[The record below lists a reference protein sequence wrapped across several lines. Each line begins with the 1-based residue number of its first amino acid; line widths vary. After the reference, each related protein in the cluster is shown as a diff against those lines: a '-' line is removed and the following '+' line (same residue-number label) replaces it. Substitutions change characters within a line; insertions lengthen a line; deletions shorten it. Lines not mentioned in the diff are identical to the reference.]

1 VTLTV
6 WHSILAFMEN
16 LRIAILGCGNMGLAF
31 AKAFLQYNLI
41 RPEDLLLIGRD
52 DAQCGRL
59 RSTNPNLPVGQLS
72 PQTGEYEVV
81 LVAVKPQD
89 FSKAAAWLR
98 AVLRPQQ
105 VVLSIM
111 AGIPMA
117 RLQREL
123 GHRQVLRAMPN
134 TPALLGMG
142 ITGFSAA
149 PEVERGQLHRIENLL
164 NATGRSIF
172 LEDESMLDAVTALS
186 GSGPAYF
193 YYIVQAMMRA
203 GQELGFSESVAGLL
217 VKQTML
223 GAFHL
228 LNNSSQSLDQLIA
241 TVASKGGT
249 TEAALREFRAGGL
262 QKTLVAGIKAAQ
274 QRATELARE

>member
-1 VTLTV
+1 
-6 WHSILAFMEN
+6 MKP
-16 LRIAILGCGNMGLAF
+16 LRIAILGCGNMGMAF
-31 AKAFLQYNLI
+31 AKSFLHYNLVG
-41 RPEDLLLIGRD
+41 RPDLLLLGRHLD
-52 DAQCGRL
+52 HCQRL
-59 RSTNPNLPVGQLS
+59 TATHPGLPVAELS
-72 PQTGEYEVV
+72 PAVGDYDVV
-81 LVAVKPQD
+81 FVAVKPQD
-89 FSKAAAWLR
+89 FSKVADGLR
-98 AVLRPQQ
+98 AVLQPGQ
-105 VVLSIM
+105 VVVSIM
-111 AGIPMA
+111 AGIPIA

-142 ITGFSAA
+142 ITGFSAS
-149 PEVERGQLHRIENLL
+149 PEVERSRLHQVENLL

-172 LEDESMLDAVTALS
+172 LEDESLLDAVTAVS

-223 GAFHL
+223 GAYHL
-228 LNNSSQSLDQLIA
+228 LNTSDKTPDELIA
-241 TVASKGGT
+241 AVASKGGT

-262 QKTLVAGIKAAQ
+262 AETLTAGIKAAQ
-274 QRATELARE
+274 HRATELAKE

>member
-1 VTLTV
+1 
-6 WHSILAFMEN
+6 M
-16 LRIAILGCGNMGLAF
+16 RIAILGCGNMGMAF
-31 AKAFLQYNLI
+31 AKSFLHYNLVS
-41 RPEDLLLIGRD
+41 RSDLLLLGRSLD
-52 DAQCGRL
+52 HCQRL
-59 RSTNPNLPVGQLS
+59 TAAHPGLPVAETSAVVGS
-72 PQTGEYEVV
+72 YDVV

-89 FSKAAAWLR
+89 FGKVAEGLR
-98 AVLRPQQ
+98 AVLLPGQ
-105 VVLSIM
+105 VVVSIM

-123 GHRQVLRAMPN
+123 SHRQVMRAMPN

-149 PEVERGQLHRIENLL
+149 PEVERSRLHQVENLL

-172 LEDESMLDAVTALS
+172 LEDESLLDAVTAVS

-203 GQELGFSESVAGLL
+203 GQEMGFSESVAALL

-223 GAFHL
+223 GAYHL
-228 LNNSSQSLDQLIA
+228 LNTSDKTPDELIA
-241 TVASKGGT
+241 AVASKGGT
-249 TEAALREFRAGGL
+249 TEAALRAFRAGGL
-262 QKTLVAGIKAAQ
+262 AETLAAGLHAAQ
-274 QRATELARE
+274 HRATELAKE

>member
-1 VTLTV
+1 MTP
-6 WHSILAFMEN
+6 
-16 LRIAILGCGNMGLAF
+16 LRIAILGCGNMGMAF
-31 AKAFLQYNLI
+31 AKSFLHYNLVG
-41 RPEDLLLIGRD
+41 RSDLLLLGRNLEHC
-52 DAQCGRL
+52 QRL
-59 RSTNPNLPVGQLS
+59 TAAHPGLPAGELDTAVG
-72 PQTGEYEVV
+72 GYDVV

-89 FSKAAAWLR
+89 FGKVAQSLQ
-98 AVLRPQQ
+98 AVLQPSQ
-105 VVLSIM
+105 VVVSIM
-111 AGIPMA
+111 AGIPIA

-123 GHRQVLRAMPN
+123 SHRQVLRAMPN

-142 ITGFSAA
+142 ITGFSAS
-149 PEVERGQLHRIENLL
+149 PEVERSRLHQVENLL

-172 LEDESMLDAVTALS
+172 LEDEALLDAVTALS

-223 GAFHL
+223 GAYHL
-228 LNNSSQSLDQLIA
+228 LNTSDKTPDELIA
-241 TVASKGGT
+241 AVASKGGT

-262 QKTLVAGIKAAQ
+262 AETLTAGIKAAQ
-274 QRATELARE
+274 HRATELAKE

>member
-1 VTLTV
+1 MK
-6 WHSILAFMEN
+6 H
-16 LRIAILGCGNMGLAF
+16 LRIAILGCGNMGMAF
-31 AKAFLQYNLI
+31 AKAFLHYNLVA
-41 RPEDLLLIGRD
+41 RADLLLLGRD
-52 DAQCGRL
+52 LTHCQRLAAAHPGLSTDELTDAV
-59 RSTNPNLPVGQLS
+59 ST
-72 PQTGEYEVV
+72 YDVV

-89 FSKAAAWLR
+89 FGRVAPGLR
-98 AVLRPQQ
+98 AVLRPAQ
-105 VVLSIM
+105 VVVSIM
-111 AGIPMA
+111 AGIPIA

-149 PEVERGQLHRIENLL
+149 PEVERGLLHQVENLL

-172 LEDESMLDAVTALS
+172 LEDESLLDAVTAVS

-223 GAFHL
+223 GAYHL
-228 LNNSSQSLDQLIA
+228 LNASAHTPDELIA
-241 TVASKGGT
+241 AVASKGGT
-249 TEAALREFRAGGL
+249 TEAALREFRAGHL
-262 QKTLVAGIKAAQ
+262 AETLAAGIKAAQ
-274 QRATELARE
+274 HRATELANE

>member
-1 VTLTV
+1 
-6 WHSILAFMEN
+6 MEN
-16 LRIAILGCGNMGLAF
+16 IRIAILGCGNMGLAF

-41 RPEDLLLIGRD
+41 RREDLLLIGKD
-52 DAQCGRL
+52 DAQCQRL
-59 RSTNPNLPVGQLS
+59 RLAQADVPVGHLTEE
-72 PQTGEYEVV
+72 TGAYDVV

-89 FSKAAAWLR
+89 FGKAAVGLR

-105 VVLSIM
+105 VVVSIM
-111 AGIPMA
+111 AGIPIA

-149 PEVERGQLHRIENLL
+149 PEVERNVLHRIENLL

-172 LEDESMLDAVTALS
+172 LEDESMLDAVTAVS

-217 VKQTML
+217 VKQTMI

-228 LNNSSQSLDQLIA
+228 LNNSDQSLDQLIA

-249 TEAALREFRAGGL
+249 TEAALREFRAGYL
-262 QKTLVAGIKAAQ
+262 QETLVSGIKAAQ
-274 QRATELARE
+274 QRATELASE

>member
-1 VTLTV
+1 
-6 WHSILAFMEN
+6 M
-16 LRIAILGCGNMGLAF
+16 RIAIVGCGNMGLAF
-31 AKAFLQYNLI
+31 ASAFLHYNLVA
-41 RPEDLLLIGRD
+41 RPDLLLVARH
-52 DAQCGRL
+52 AAHCQRL
-59 RSTNPNLPVGQLS
+59 GQQRPDLLVTELSTAIA
-72 PQTGEYEVV
+72 EYGVV

-89 FSKAAAWLR
+89 FSQVATALR
-98 AVLRPQQ
+98 AVLRPEQ
-105 VVLSIM
+105 VVVSIM

-123 GHRQVLRAMPN
+123 GHRQVMRAMPN
-134 TPALLGMG
+134 APALLGMG

-149 PEVERGQLHRIENLL
+149 PEVERSRLHEVENLL

-172 LEDESMLDAVTALS
+172 LEDESLLDAVTAVS

-193 YYIVQAMMRA
+193 YFLVQAMMQA
-203 GQELGFSESVAGLL
+203 GQEMGFSESVAGLL

-223 GAFHL
+223 GAYHL
-228 LNNSSQSLDQLIA
+228 LNSSALSPDELIA

-262 QKTLVAGIKAAQ
+262 AETLIAGMKAAQ
-274 QRATELARE
+274 HRATELAGE

>member
-1 VTLTV
+1 
-6 WHSILAFMEN
+6 M
-16 LRIAILGCGNMGLAF
+16 RIAILGCGNMGLAF

-41 RPEDLLLIGRD
+41 RREDLLLIGKD
-52 DAQCGRL
+52 DAQCQRL
-59 RSTNPNLPVGQLS
+59 HQAQADVPVGLL
-72 PQTGEYEVV
+72 TEEIGAYDIV

-89 FSKAAAWLR
+89 FGKAALGLR
-98 AVLRPQQ
+98 AVLRPEQA
-105 VVLSIM
+105 VLSIM
-111 AGIPMA
+111 GGIPIA

-123 GHRQVLRAMPN
+123 NHRQVLRAMPN
-134 TPALLGMG
+134 TPVLLGMG
-142 ITGFSAA
+142 ITGFTAA
-149 PEVERGQLHRIENLL
+149 PEVERTLMHRIENLL

-172 LEDESMLDAVTALS
+172 LEDESMLDAVTAVS

-217 VKQTML
+217 VKQTMI

-228 LNNSSQSLDQLIA
+228 LNNSDQSLDQLIA

-262 QKTLVAGIKAAQ
+262 QDTLVSGIKAAQ
-274 QRATELARE
+274 QRATELAKE

>member
-1 VTLTV
+1 MTN
-6 WHSILAFMEN
+6 N
-16 LRIAILGCGNMGLAF
+16 LRIAILGCGNMGQAF
-31 AKAFLQYNLI
+31 AKAFLHYNLVA
-41 RPEDLLLIGRD
+41 RTDMLLIGRD
-52 DAQCGRL
+52 DAYCQRL
-59 RSTNPNLPVGQLS
+59 AGSLPGLPAGLLSEAVGL
-72 PQTGEYEVV
+72 YDVV

-89 FSKAAAWLR
+89 FGRVADGLR
-98 AVLRPQQ
+98 QVLQPQQ
-105 VVLSIM
+105 VVVSIM
-111 AGIPMA
+111 AGIPIA

-123 GHRQVLRAMPN
+123 NHRQVLRAMPN

-142 ITGFSAA
+142 ITGFSAS
-149 PEVERGQLHRIENLL
+149 PEVERLRLHQVENLL

-172 LEDESMLDAVTALS
+172 LEDESLLDAVTAVS

-228 LNNSSQSLDQLIA
+228 LNNSDQSLDQLIA
-241 TVASKGGT
+241 NVASKGGT
-249 TEAALREFRAGGL
+249 TEAALRTFRAGHL
-262 QKTLVAGIKAAQ
+262 AETLVDGIKAAQ
-274 QRATELARE
+274 QRATELAKE

>member
-1 VTLTV
+1 
-6 WHSILAFMEN
+6 MNKN
-16 LRIAILGCGNMGLAF
+16 LRIAILGCGNMGQAF
-31 AKAFLQYNLI
+31 AKAFLQYNLVA
-41 RPEDLLLIGRD
+41 RTDMLLLGRD
-52 DAQCGRL
+52 DAHCQRL
-59 RSTNPNLPVGQLS
+59 NASQLGM
-72 PQTGEYEVV
+72 PTGLLSAAIGSYDVV

-89 FSKAAAWLR
+89 FGRVADGLR
-98 AVLRPQQ
+98 QVLQPEQ
-105 VVLSIM
+105 VVVSIM
-111 AGIPMA
+111 AGIPIS

-123 GHRQVLRAMPN
+123 DHRQVLRAMPN

-149 PEVERGQLHRIENLL
+149 PEVGRSRLHQVENLL

-172 LEDESMLDAVTALS
+172 MEDESLLDAVTAVS

-228 LNNSSQSLDQLIA
+228 LNNSDQSIDQLIA
-241 TVASKGGT
+241 NVASKGGT
-249 TEAALREFRAGGL
+249 TEAALRAFRAGNL
-262 QKTLVAGIKAAQ
+262 AETLVDGIKAAQ
-274 QRATELARE
+274 QRATELAKE

>member
-1 VTLTV
+1 
-6 WHSILAFMEN
+6 MEN
-16 LRIAILGCGNMGLAF
+16 LRIAILGCGNMGQAF

-41 RPEDLLLIGRD
+41 RREDLLLIGRD

-59 RSTNPNLPVGQLS
+59 RSTHSDVPIGLLDEH
-72 PQTGEYEVV
+72 TGYYDVV
-81 LVAVKPQD
+81 VVAVKPQD
-89 FSKAAAWLR
+89 FGAAAAGLR
-98 AVLRPQQ
+98 AVLRPHQM
-105 VVLSIM
+105 VLSIM
-111 AGIPMA
+111 GGIPIA

-123 GHRQVLRAMPN
+123 GHQQVMRAMPN
-134 TPALLGMG
+134 TPVLLGMG

-149 PEVERGQLHRIENLL
+149 PDVERSRLHQVENLL

-172 LEDESMLDAVTALS
+172 LEDESMLDAVTAVS

-228 LNNSSQSLDQLIA
+228 LNNSDQSLDQLIA
-241 TVASKGGT
+241 NVASKGGT
-249 TEAALREFRAGGL
+249 TEAALREFRAGNL
-262 QKTLVAGIKAAQ
+262 QETLVAGIKAAQ